1 MRTFIQLK
9 DEIGWASINTTGEIE
24 GAIEVES
31 GTGDFY
37 IKKKYKDGVWLEAD
51 IIKFA
56 EINEEGSIIEIHRT
70 YFSSEV
76 NGPIINLDTKNSS
89 RWIDGKWVN
98 PSFIEPVAETVEPA
112 TQTVEPAEPGEPA
125 VETVQLAVETFV
137 EPMIESSQTT
147 EGEIIVE
154 EESN

>member
-37 IKKKYKDGVWLEAD
+37 IKKKYKDGVWLEAN

-56 EINEEGSIIEIHRT
+56 EINEDGSIIEIHRT

-76 NGPIINLDTKNSS
+76 NGPIMELDTKNSS
-89 RWIDGKWVN
+89 RWVDGKWVDL
-98 PSFIEPVAETVEPA
+98 PFAEPAVETVK
-112 TQTVEPAEPGEPA
+112 PAEPGEPA
-125 VETVQLAVETFV
+125 VETVKLAVEAFV
-137 EPMIESSQTT
+137 EPMLESSQTT